1 MMRGVF
7 VIIIIVVVVVS
18 AVALTG
24 IAMHYRGGSKSA
36 ITNGILSGTVVPTYR
51 IGSTNNTIA
60 MAYFSLIMTS
70 PTSASLDD
78 LTLYLNET
86 PMNAYKG
93 GYVIHYPK
101 GNGISESVSINYFW
115 ASSSASIGD
124 MFVALFPLP
133 SPSGSISTGTQLDV
147 VYANVTF
154 SGNTVLL
161 NPAPFGLMGWVGVG
175 IGIGSAG
182 HSVEMTGVIGD
193 TNYID
198 GMSISGNWWTTFS
211 NNTSVLHFTT
221 VNKTVD
227 TGHINLPFVFS
238 VVNLTDYSVMSSY
251 NVTTFSSPS
260 LVISNFPSSA
270 GVLGQQ
276 LSFSTVNDTS
286 FGGGDSFNY
295 SLSFSGA
302 PNQNIIESQWAFEIS
317 FEGSIVFIATFV
329 PP

>member
-1 MMRGVF
+1 MRRFF
-7 VIIIIVVVVVS
+7 VIIIIIVAVVGS
-18 AVALTG
+18 VALTG
-24 IAMHYRGGSKSA
+24 IVMHYTGGSKSA
-36 ITNGILSGTVVPTYR
+36 IINGILSGAVVPTYR

-60 MAYFSLIMTS
+60 MAYLSLTMTS
-70 PTSASLDD
+70 PMSASIDNLA
-78 LTLYLNET
+78 LYLNET

-93 GYVIHYPK
+93 SYIMHYPE
-101 GNGISESVSINYFW
+101 GNGIAESVSLNYFW
-115 ASSSASIGD
+115 ASSSASTGD

-147 VYANVTF
+147 VYANVSF
-154 SGNTVLL
+154 SGNTVFL

-175 IGIGSAG
+175 IGISSAG
-182 HSVEMTGVIGD
+182 HSGELTGVIGD

-198 GMSISGNWWTTFS
+198 GMSISANWWTTFS

-221 VNKTVD
+221 ANKTVN

-238 VVNLTDYSVMSSY
+238 VVSLTDYSVMSSY
-251 NVTTFSSPS
+251 KVTTFSSPA
-260 LVISNFPSSA
+260 LVVSNFPSSA
-270 GVLGQQ
+270 DVLGQH
-276 LSFSTVNDTS
+276 LNFSTVNDTS

-302 PNQNIIESQWAFEIS
+302 PNQNIIGSQWAFEIS
-317 FEGSIVFIATFV
+317 FEGNIVFIATFV